1 MNTKTLLIS
10 AGIGVLALGSLS
22 FAAVN
27 GKMAKGGD
35 FSAVKTAVEANKYAS
50 LPDAA
55 KSKITEAEFAE
66 MVQKHIERT
75 TIENAVI
82 AGDYAAFKNAM
93 VAQIPTEAEFQ
104 KIVAAHK
111 ARTET
116 QTKIETA
123 VKNNDFAAFKVAVEA
138 QKAQMIA
145 NHPNKDGDAPKA
157 PTDAELQKHF
167 TTLVD
172 YYKTN
177 GKLPDMG
184 GPGSGPMG
192 KWMKGDKWMGGHGP
206 RGGRGE

>member
-1 MNTKTLLIS
+1 MNTRTLLIS

-66 MVQKHIERT
+66 MVQKHMEHT

-82 AGDYAAFKNAM
+82 AGDYTAFKNAM

-123 VKNNDFAAFKVAVEA
+123 VKNNDFSAFKIAVEA
-138 QKAQMIA
+138 QRAAMVA
-145 NHPNKDGDAPKA
+145 NHPGDDAPKA

-177 GKLPDMG
+177 GKLPDVG

-206 RGGRGE
+206 RGEGRRGE

>member
-1 MNTKTLLIS
+1 MNTKTLLIG

-50 LPDAA
+50 LPDTA

-66 MVQKHIERT
+66 MVQKHMEHT

-82 AGDYAAFKNAM
+82 AGDYTAFKNAM

-123 VKNNDFAAFKVAVEA
+123 VKNNDFSAFKIAVEA
-138 QKAQMIA
+138 QRAAMVA
-145 NHPNKDGDAPKA
+145 NHPGNDDAPKA

-167 TTLVD
+167 TTLVE

-177 GKLPDMG
+177 GKLPDVG

-192 KWMKGDKWMGGHGP
+192 K
-206 RGGRGE
+206 